1 MKLDAP
7 GIDWVVASGLYPAF
21 VPSAWAQAVI
31 AFTFSLVTG
40 SPSRL
45 SRSVAHCV
53 RSAVGV
59 NDDVAVAVASA
70 RADAKS
76 VPVVAPA
83 AAFEAAAGAG
93 GVNAC
98 WISAMRAWTAWIPSI
113 GF

>member
-1 MKLDAP
+1 M
-7 GIDWVVASGLYPAF
+7 
-21 VPSAWAQAVI
+21 
-31 AFTFSLVTG
+31 
-40 SPSRL
+40 
-45 SRSVAHCV
+45 AHWV

-59 NDDVAVAVASA
+59 NDVVVAVASA

-83 AAFEAAAGAG
+83 AAVELAAAAG

-113 GF
+113 GV